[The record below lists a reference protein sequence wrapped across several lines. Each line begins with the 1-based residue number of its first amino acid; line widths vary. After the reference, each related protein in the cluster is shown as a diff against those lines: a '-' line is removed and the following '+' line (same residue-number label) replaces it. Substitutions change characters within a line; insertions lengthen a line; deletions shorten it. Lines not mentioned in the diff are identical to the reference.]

1 MKKNVVKI
9 IVLFAVVAIVTLNL
23 TLVNGSS
30 EKDTSLALRNMAA
43 LADGEGSG
51 DTTCYSE
58 MSVCYVIGCWY
69 IAHCADCAV
78 YKVDRHSDQD
88 KC

>member
-1 MKKNVVKI
+1 MKKNVVKL
-9 IVLFAVVAIVTLNL
+9 IVLLAVAAIVTLNI
-23 TLVNGSS
+23 TLVKGSS
-30 EKDTSLALRNMAA
+30 EKNISLALKNMAA

-58 MSVCYVIGCWY
+58 MSVCYVFGCWY

-78 YKVDRHSDQD
+78 YKVDRHSGEG